1 MSLSSQDWLEA
12 QNGVLGSALIEPKLV
27 PMVLSETSA
36 EDYSG
41 TSLAVY
47 QAIRALFHAGVPVDV
62 ISVRDKLG
70 DQYTKYLMQLMEIT
84 PTAANIKR
92 YIELCRKQSRVY
104 RLQEIGGMMAET
116 SDMDKLQQLLEQAVA
131 LNSKAQGIQCVPI
144 YQALL
149 DFVDRHADGTPPD
162 FFTWPIPE
170 LDKELFVEHGDFV
183 LIGGRPSA
191 GKTAFALQTAWHLSQ
206 TKKVGFFSLE
216 TGERKLTDRQV
227 AAVSGVPLDSIKQN
241 ALNQQHWDSIMAL
254 NQVFKNRQLDIIT
267 QSDITLSELQA
278 FAKAKAYDAIFIDYL
293 QILRVPGVRYEAVTE
308 ISLSMHRF
316 AQSSGIAVYGLVQL
330 NRGSSE
336 NKKAEPDMAS
346 IKESG
351 QLEQDADVVLM
362 LHLDNPEDPSSP
374 RVLRAVKNKEGERF
388 RLYLKFDGKHQRFEK
403 LKDYRQFR
411 KDMARITR
419 EVRDQDRYDKMQQM
433 TILPQDTAVP
443 AEFLKKEETV

>member
-1 MSLSSQDWLEA
+1 MPLSSQDWLEA
-12 QNGVLGSALIEPKLV
+12 QHGVLGSALIEPKLV
-27 PMVLSETSA
+27 PKILSETSS

-41 TSLAVY
+41 SSLAVY
-47 QAIRALFHAGVPVDV
+47 QAIRTLFSSGQPVDV

-70 DQYTKYLMQLMEIT
+70 EEYSKYLMQLMEVT
-84 PTAANIKR
+84 PTASHCQH
-92 YIELCRKQSRVY
+92 YIDLCRKQSRIY
-104 RLQEIGGMMAET
+104 RLREIGGIMAET

-131 LNSKAQGIQCVPI
+131 LNSKTQGIQCVSI

-149 DFVDRHADGTPPD
+149 NFVERHSDGTPPD
-162 FFTWPIPE
+162 YFAWPIPE
-170 LDKELFVEHGDFV
+170 LNRELSVEHGDFV

-206 TKKVGFFSLE
+206 TRKVGFFSLE
-216 TGERKLTDRQV
+216 TGVRKLTDRQV

-241 ALNQQHWDSIMAL
+241 DFNQQHWDSIFSL
-254 NQVFKNRQLDIIT
+254 DPVFKSRQLDIIT
-267 QSDITLSELQA
+267 QSDITLSQLQA

-293 QILRVPGVRYEAVTE
+293 QILNVPVGSRYDIATE
-308 ISLSMHRF
+308 ISISMHRF

-362 LHLDNPEDPSSP
+362 LHLDNPEDPNSP

-411 KDMARITR
+411 RDMARINR
-419 EVRDQDRYDKMQQM
+419 EVREQERYDRMQQM
-433 TILPQDTAVP
+433 EILPQSTEVP
-443 AEFLKKEETV
+443 REFTEGSS

>member
-1 MSLSSQDWLEA
+1 MSLNSQDWLEA
-12 QNGVLGSALIEPKLV
+12 QNSVLGSALIEPKLV
-27 PMVLSETSA
+27 PMILSETSA

-41 TSLAVY
+41 PSLAVY
-47 QAIRALFHAGVPVDV
+47 QAIRVLFSAGVPVDV
-62 ISVRDKLG
+62 ISIRDKLG
-70 DQYTKYLMQLMEIT
+70 DHYTKYLMQLMEIT

-104 RLQEIGGMMAET
+104 RLQEIGGLMAET
-116 SDMDKLQQLLEQAVA
+116 SDMDKLQEFLAQAVA
-131 LNSKAQGIQCVPI
+131 LTAKTQGIQCVSI
-144 YQALL
+144 HQALL
-149 DFVDRHADGTPPD
+149 NFVDRHSDGTPPD

-170 LDKELFVEHGDFV
+170 LDKELFVEHGDFI

-241 ALNQQHWDSIMAL
+241 ALNQQHWNSIISLDS
-254 NQVFKNRQLDIIT
+254 VFKSHQLDIIT

-278 FAKAKAYDAIFIDYL
+278 FAKAKAYDVLFIDYL
-293 QILRVPGVRYEAVTE
+293 QILRVPGVSRYETVTE

-316 AQSSGIAVYGLVQL
+316 AQASGIAVYGLVQL
-330 NRGSSE
+330 NRGNSE
-336 NKKAEPDMAS
+336 HKKAEPDMAS

-351 QLEQDADVVLM
+351 QLEQDADVILM
-362 LHLDNPEDPSSP
+362 LHLDKPEDPASP

-388 RLYLKFDGKHQRFEK
+388 RLYLKFDGKHQKFEK
-403 LKDYRQFR
+403 LKDYKQFKR
-411 KDMARITR
+411 DMARITQ
-419 EVRDQDRYDKMQQM
+419 EIKEQERYDKMQQM
-433 TILPQDTAVP
+433 TLLPQSTAVP
-443 AEFLKKEETV
+443 PEFLNE